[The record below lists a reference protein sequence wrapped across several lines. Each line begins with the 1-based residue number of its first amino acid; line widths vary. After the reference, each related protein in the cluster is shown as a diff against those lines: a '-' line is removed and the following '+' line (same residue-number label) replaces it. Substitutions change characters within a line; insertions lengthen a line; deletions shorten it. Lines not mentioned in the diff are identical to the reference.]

1 MVSSSHLYFS
11 VLRESAKEL
20 PNLSSAFSS
29 SSNELNS
36 QMSETV
42 DKMSEKLSDRM
53 SPPSQLM
60 DLSVKKTGVP
70 VKIQ

>member
-20 PNLSSAFSS
+20 PNLSSAYS

-42 DKMSEKLSDRM
+42 DKMSDRM

-60 DLSVKKTGVP
+60 DLSVKRTGVP

>member
-20 PNLSSAFSS
+20 PNLSSTYS

-42 DKMSEKLSDRM
+42 DKMSDRM

-60 DLSVKKTGVP
+60 DLSVKKTGLP